1 MKALPVQRTSV
12 IEHLQAMPD
21 VFDLGLFLLTTGVSR
36 GSAKVMISRWASKGY
51 VELAG
56 PKAGLYLKRLGAT
69 MDRSQQIEAAVLHL
83 YPSATI
89 CGATILH
96 QAGWTTQIPRELHVA
111 IEERPSVTQLTGVT
125 LFQRPLSWFR
135 TVHDHKGFDVDDR
148 ASLLSLRMLQPH
160 WALADMMKHRDGWV
174 PDEDDLD
181 IPDQKAENAV
191 ELAKQALMGP
201 LPVSKTRAR
210 PRMR

>member
-1 MKALPVQRTSV
+1 MTLAPAQRTSV
-12 IEHLQAMPD
+12 IDHLQAMPD

-56 PKAGLYLKRLGAT
+56 PKAGLYFKRLGAT
-69 MDRSQQIEAAVLHL
+69 MDRSQQIEAGVLHL
-83 YPSATI
+83 YASATT
-89 CGATILH
+89 CGATVLH

-111 IEERPSVTQLTGVT
+111 IEERPSVVQISGVK
-125 LFQRPLSWFR
+125 LYQRPLSWFR
-135 TVHDHKGFDVDDR
+135 TVHDQKGFEVEPH
-148 ASLLSLRMLQPH
+148 ASIHSMRRLRPH
-160 WALADMMKHRDGWV
+160 WALADMMTFRDGWV

-191 ELAKQALMGP
+191 EMARQALAAP
-201 LPVSKTRAR
+201 APEIKPRPR